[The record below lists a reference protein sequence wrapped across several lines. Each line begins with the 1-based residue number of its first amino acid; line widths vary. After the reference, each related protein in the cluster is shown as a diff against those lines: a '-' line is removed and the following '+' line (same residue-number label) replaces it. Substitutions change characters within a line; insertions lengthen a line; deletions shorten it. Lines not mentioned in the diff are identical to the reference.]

1 TGTVMSRPSNSGK
14 ATFMAVSSG
23 LSPRLEAS
31 HCQRIVP
38 AQIAC
43 KTGTFKAAKALAD
56 QPHGVG
62 PSGLISP
69 RAKET
74 VETKTSMRRPPCWQ
88 NQPNAAG
95 QAFAE
100 NPSGGG
106 AVSLSVAV
114 NTGSA
119 LAP

>member
-1 TGTVMSRPSNSGK
+1 MIRPSNSGK

-31 HCQRIVP
+31 HCQRMVP

-43 KTGTFKAAKALAD
+43 RTGTFKAASAVAD
-56 QPHGVG
+56 QPQGVG

-69 RAKET
+69 RAKDT
-74 VETKTSMRRPPCWQ
+74 VEIKTSMRRRPSWQ
-88 NQPNAAG
+88 NQANAAG
-95 QAFAE
+95 QAWAAE
-100 NPSGGG
+100 YRAGGA
-106 AVSLSVAV
+106 AVSLSVDV

-119 LAP
+119 FAP